1 LIFDINALDRLKQ
14 MCIITAMSMKYNLKD
29 MIATLQDRVKEVEEI
44 LDMELHET
52 MASKW
57 MTKTTKTLA
66 EILGQDDQYVKDF
79 KAIDLNTSFIVE
91 TLSPNVEVKDN
102 RLALEDARVFLVS
115 LMDELESEYRSAPG
129 IMDMESIFAEI
140 NRYISNH
147 GCNSSIRDD
156 LHQRIARL
164 KEGLLKGNI
173 TGEEIKR
180 HIRRVGD
187 LDTELFERLIPLLA
201 WFYIDR
207 NGVSRVYNS

>member
-1 LIFDINALDRLKQ
+1 
-14 MCIITAMSMKYNLKD
+14 MCIITAMSIKYNIKD
-29 MIATLQDRVKEVEEI
+29 MIITLQDRVKEVEEI

-57 MTKTTKTLA
+57 MTKTTKSLTN
-66 EILGQDDQYVKDF
+66 ILGRDDQYVKAF

-102 RLALEDARVFLVS
+102 RLALEDARIFLVS

-147 GCNSSIRDD
+147 GYNSVIKND

-164 KEGLLKGNI
+164 KDGLLKGNI
-173 TGEEIKR
+173 TGEEIKK

-201 WFYIDR
+201 WVYIDR
-207 NGVSRVYNS
+207 DGASRVYNS